1 MFTCTT
7 TWLYPDTIGCVWT
20 TEFDLN
26 ALRVDEEIFWTGKE
40 KVAGPRATPLG
51 PLGNEHLMSE
61 TQNILRDRRTYG
73 AKAFWITCL
82 FIGRRTRLHLGTK
95 HVQFFIVFVLKW
107 RESVEELIFEKRRRV
122 HELWRDLMAREG
134 TATDANVAC
143 MCMYVFLCTY
153 LYTANITW
161 SNGGLHVRSDVSL

>member
-1 MFTCTT
+1 M
-7 TWLYPDTIGCVWT
+7 WT

-107 RESVEELIFEKRRRV
+107 RESVEELIYEKRREG
-122 HELWRDLMAREG
+122 HELRRDLMAGED
-134 TATDANVAC
+134 TATDANVFVFLPYRT
-143 MCMYVFLCTY
+143 CMYVFLCRY
-153 LYTANITW
+153 LYSYFKRGCSCDPWCVMHGPCFVDRGALW
-161 SNGGLHVRSDVSL
+161 